1 MVDDEK
7 ISAALCCADLDEGA
21 DRLIGDALDM
31 GGRDN
36 ISLILIEP

>member
-1 MVDDEK
+1 MLAQDK
-7 ISAALCCADLDEGA
+7 ISAALALPDLEDVADHLVA
-21 DRLIGDALDM
+21 RALDM